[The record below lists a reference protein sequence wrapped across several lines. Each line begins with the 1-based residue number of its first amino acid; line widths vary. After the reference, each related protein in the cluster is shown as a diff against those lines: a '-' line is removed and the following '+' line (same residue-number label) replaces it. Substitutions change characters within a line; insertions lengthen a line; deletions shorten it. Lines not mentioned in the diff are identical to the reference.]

1 MMTDKTGGMSMS
13 VFEKHQTFIQLLQ
26 KDVVQKESS
35 KRKKD
40 EISEQ
45 DIQAELER
53 KFDELFGP
61 LDDDD

>member
-1 MMTDKTGGMSMS
+1 MS
-13 VFEKHQTFIQLLQ
+13 VFEKHKTFIHLLQ
-26 KDVVQKESS
+26 KNVVVKKESS

>member
-1 MMTDKTGGMSMS
+1 MS
-13 VFEKHQTFIQLLQ
+13 VFEKHKTFIQLLQ

-35 KRKKD
+35 KREKD

-61 LDDDD
+61 LDDAD

>member
-1 MMTDKTGGMSMS
+1 MS
-13 VFEKHQTFIQLLQ
+13 VFEKHKTFIQLLQ
-26 KDVVQKESS
+26 KDVVQKEGS
-35 KRKKD
+35 KRKKN

>member
-1 MMTDKTGGMSMS
+1 MS
-13 VFEKHQTFIQLLQ
+13 VFEKHKAFIQLLQ
-26 KDVVQKESS
+26 KGVVQKNSS

-45 DIQAELER
+45 NIQAKLER

>member
-1 MMTDKTGGMSMS
+1 MS
-13 VFEKHQTFIQLLQ
+13 VLEKHEAFIHLLQ
-26 KDVVQKESS
+26 KSVVPKNSS
-35 KRKKD
+35 KKKVD
-40 EISEQ
+40 EVSER

>member
-1 MMTDKTGGMSMS
+1 MS
-13 VFEKHQTFIQLLQ
+13 VFEKHKAFIQLLQ
-26 KDVVQKESS
+26 KGIDQKDYS

-40 EISEQ
+40 DILEQ

>member
-1 MMTDKTGGMSMS
+1 MSA
-13 VFEKHQTFIQLLQ
+13 FEKHKTFIQLLQ
-26 KDVVQKESS
+26 KNVVQKESS

-61 LDDDD
+61 LDDAD